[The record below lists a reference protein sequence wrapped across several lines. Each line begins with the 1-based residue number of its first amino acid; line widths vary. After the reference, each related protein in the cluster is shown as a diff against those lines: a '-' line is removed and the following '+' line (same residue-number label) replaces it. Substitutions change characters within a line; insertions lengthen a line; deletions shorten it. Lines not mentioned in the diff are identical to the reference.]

1 MHDSSNT
8 VGMFGVF
15 FWRGEGDFN
24 AIFSL
29 YKHQEQTNRNKET
42 MKEPPLGGG
51 GRSPERRRSFVCS
64 HQKLEL
70 AKATFRG
77 DGKQMPDTCGS
88 L

>member
-15 FWRGEGDFN
+15 FGGEGAFN

-42 MKEPPLGGG
+42 MKEPPRGVRGGPLSAG
-51 GRSPERRRSFVCS
+51 VVLFAPIRN
-64 HQKLEL
+64 
-70 AKATFRG
+70 
-77 DGKQMPDTCGS
+77 
-88 L
+88 